1 MTSRRL
7 GIDYSGP
14 DSVEILAGIKV
25 AERIGI
31 PAAWLITVGAGLDAI
46 TLFAGAAVRTQRIL
60 LGTCVTP
67 TFPRHPVAVAQQAQV
82 IGQLAPGRF
91 RLGVGPSRRS
101 PMEDV
106 FGLTYSAPLGHL
118 REYLRVLKALLQ
130 KGIVDFDGRYYRAH
144 AQIPSPIDLPVMG
157 SALRPKAFELCGAE
171 ADGAISWILPG
182 TYLRDIALPALR
194 AGAEHA
200 GRPVPP
206 LVAHAPVCV
215 HDDADEVRAAVRERF
230 GSYLRNDYFQR
241 LFGDAGFPEGS
252 RGTWSDAMIDAVV
265 PWGSESRVAAR
276 LEELFSFGVTEI
288 ILSPVLAGD
297 DREASL
303 DRTLRLVAQVALQVA
318 GD

>member
-1 MTSRRL
+1 M
-7 GIDYSGP
+7 
-14 DSVEILAGIKV
+14 
-25 AERIGI
+25 
-31 PAAWLITVGAGLDAI
+31 
-46 TLFAGAAVRTQRIL
+46 
-60 LGTCVTP
+60 
-67 TFPRHPVAVAQQAQV
+67 
-82 IGQLAPGRF
+82 
-91 RLGVGPSRRS
+91 
-101 PMEDV
+101 
-106 FGLTYSAPLGHL
+106 
-118 REYLRVLKALLQ
+118 
-130 KGIVDFDGRYYRAH
+130 
-144 AQIPSPIDLPVMG
+144 
-157 SALRPKAFELCGAE
+157 
-171 ADGAISWILPG
+171 PG

-252 RGTWSDAMIDAVV
+252 RGIWSDAMIDAVV